1 MSKSIMQREKE
12 CYICRELVG
21 AEMSLPDTGLEM
33 HHIFG
38 GTANRKLSEKYGLKV
53 WLCHAHHN
61 EPPEGVHHNKVVMQ
75 MLHEEGQLAFE
86 RSHPNLSF
94 REIFEMSYRNVQYE
108 IKLPFEKRKETK

>member
-12 CYICRELVG
+12 CYICRKLIG
-21 AEMSLPDTGLEM
+21 AGVPLPGAGLEE

-38 GTANRKLSEKYGLKV
+38 AANRKLSEHYGLKV

-61 EPPEGVHHNKVVMQ
+61 EPPEGAHHNKVVMQ

-86 RSHPNLSF
+86 RSHPGLSF
-94 REIFEMSYRNVQYE
+94 REIFGMNYRNVQYE

>member
-1 MSKSIMQREKE
+1 MAKSILQNRKE

-53 WLCHAHHN
+53 WLCHSHHN
-61 EPPEGVHHNKVVMQ
+61 EPPCGVHFCKEAVEK
-75 MLHEEGQLAFE
+75 LHEEGQKAFE
-86 RSHPNLSF
+86 RKYPNKDF
-94 REIFEMSYRNVQYE
+94 RMIFGKNYR
-108 IKLPFEKRKETK
+108 R